1 MYYLRELEN
10 IAIPAIVH
18 TAPNISNFLTEAH
31 LNFSGSSESFGTV
44 KIAVTVKIRYMI
56 AKSQKLALQLNSFVA
71 TPENTLPK
79 TKPSGLPALKHAK
92 A

>member
-1 MYYLRELEN
+1 LYLRELEN

-18 TAPNISNFLTEAH
+18 TVPKTSNFFSEPH
-31 LNFSGSSESFGTV
+31 PNRSGSSESFGTV
-44 KIAVTVKIRYMI
+44 KIAVTVRIRYMI
-56 AKSQKLALQLNSFVA
+56 ARSQKLALQLNSFVA

-79 TKPSGLPALKHAK
+79 TNPSGFPALKHAK